1 MAVAC
6 GMLPFADG
14 SDLGGSLRNPGN
26 YCNVVGFRPT
36 PGRDGFLDG
45 SVLRNRR
52 HSVTVDDG
60 LLELPHRGVAL
71 VLD

>member
-26 YCNVVGFRPT
+26 FNNVVGFRPT
-36 PGRDGFLDG
+36 PGR
-45 SVLRNRR
+45 VP
-52 HSVTVDDG
+52 TYPAVDAWATPLG
-60 LLELPHRGVAL
+60 AGPHRAHR
-71 VLD
+71 